1 MTTHRATVVAFRPS
15 GRGRQPAEVEALRD
29 ARDELTAL
37 IDEGREV
44 SLRGVALTR
53 HAQVLLARG
62 QSPATVLDELE
73 RLFVREANR
82 MQAAGV
88 AVRAESTCPDGLD
101 SLNHGRAA

>member
-1 MTTHRATVVAFRPS
+1 MTATVVAFRPS

-82 MQAAGV
+82 MQAAG
-88 AVRAESTCPDGLD
+88 AAARSCLLCEDSDVRHLG
-101 SLNHGRAA
+101 HGRAA

>member
-1 MTTHRATVVAFRPS
+1 MTATVVAFRPS

-29 ARDELTAL
+29 CRDELTAL

-82 MQAAGV
+82 MAAAG
-88 AVRAESTCPDGLD
+88 AAARADVSCPDGID